1 MRRNPVVK
9 VGPDH
14 FRTPIAREGI
24 PFILIAGILAAGL
37 FVLSKALGGIGLLL
51 VAFVVNFFRNPP
63 RRVPA
68 GPPGRIV
75 SPADGKIVV
84 AETAPTGRVK
94 VSIFMNVFNV
104 HLNRIPVDGTVTGV
118 TYFPGAFMN
127 ASFDKASEQNE
138 RNRVEMRTEK
148 GESLTMVQVAGLV
161 ARRILCYAEPG
172 ETLAAG
178 TIYGL
183 IRFGSRVDLDLPAG
197 TTLSVRLGETVKGGE
212 TVLGTLP

>member
-1 MRRNPVVK
+1 MK
-9 VGPDH
+9 VGPGH
-14 FRTPIAREGI
+14 FKTPVAREGV
-24 PFILIAGILAAGL
+24 PFILIAGALSGAL
-37 FVLSKALGGIGLLL
+37 FVASDLLGIVGLAL

-63 RRVPA
+63 RTVPSR
-68 GPPGRIV
+68 PPGRIV

-84 AETAPTGRVK
+84 AETAPSGRVK

-148 GESLTMVQVAGLV
+148 GESLIMVQVAGLV
-161 ARRILCYAEPG
+161 ARRILCYAEP
-172 ETLAAG
+172 EDTLSAG
-178 TIYGL
+178 TIFGL
-183 IRFGSRVDLDLPAG
+183 IRFGSRVDLDLPVG
-197 TTLSVRLGETVKGGE
+197 TTLSVRLGERVKGGE

>member
-1 MRRNPVVK
+1 MK

-24 PFILIAGILAAGL
+24 PFILVA
-37 FVLSKALGGIGLLL
+37 GGIAAVLFLFSKVLGLLGLLL

-63 RRVPA
+63 RQVPA

-172 ETLAAG
+172 ETLSAG

-197 TTLSVRLGETVKGGE
+197 TTLAVRLGETVKGGE
-212 TVLGTLP
+212 TILGTLP

>member
-1 MRRNPVVK
+1 MK
-9 VGPDH
+9 VGPGH
-14 FRTPIAREGI
+14 FRTPVAREGV
-24 PFILIAGILAAGL
+24 PFILIAGALSAGL
-37 FVLSKALGGIGLLL
+37 FVVSDLLGVVGLALM
-51 VAFVVNFFRNPP
+51 AFVVNFFRNPP
-63 RRVPA
+63 RTVPSL
-68 GPPGRIV
+68 PPGRIV

-84 AETAPTGRVK
+84 AETAPSGRVK

-138 RNRVEMRTEK
+138 RNRVEMRTDK

-172 ETLAAG
+172 DTLSAG
-178 TIYGL
+178 TIFGL
-183 IRFGSRVDLDLPAG
+183 IRFGSRVDLDLPVG
-197 TTLSVRLGETVKGGE
+197 TTLSIRLGETVKGGE

>member
-1 MRRNPVVK
+1 MK
-9 VGPDH
+9 VGPGH
-14 FRTPIAREGI
+14 FRTPVAREGV
-24 PFILIAGILAAGL
+24 PFILIAGALSAAL
-37 FVLSKALGGIGLLL
+37 FVVSDLLGVVGLAL

-63 RRVPA
+63 RTVPSL
-68 GPPGRIV
+68 PPGRIV

-84 AETAPTGRVK
+84 AETAPSGRVK

-172 ETLAAG
+172 DTLSAG
-178 TIYGL
+178 TIFGL
-183 IRFGSRVDLDLPAG
+183 IRFGSRVDLDLPVG
-197 TTLSVRLGETVKGGE
+197 TTLSIRQGEMVKGGE

>member
-1 MRRNPVVK
+1 MK

-14 FRTPIAREGI
+14 FRTPIAREGF
-24 PFILIAGILAAGL
+24 PFILIAGGLAAVLFLVSRGL
-37 FVLSKALGGIGLLL
+37 GVVGLLL

-63 RRVPA
+63 RRVPT

-84 AETAPTGRVK
+84 AETAPSGRVK

-118 TYFPGAFMN
+118 SYFPGAFMN

-138 RNRVEMRTEK
+138 RNRVEIRTK
-148 GESLTMVQVAGLV
+148 GGEQVIMVQVAGLI
-161 ARRILCYAEPG
+161 ARRILCYAEAG
-172 ETLAAG
+172 DTLSAG
-178 TIYGL
+178 TIFGL
-183 IRFGSRVDLDLPAG
+183 IRFGSRVDLDLPVG
-197 TTLSVRLGETVKGGE
+197 TTLSVRLGEMVKGGE
-212 TVLGTLP
+212 TVLGILPQ

>member
-1 MRRNPVVK
+1 MK
-9 VGPDH
+9 VGPGH
-14 FRTPIAREGI
+14 FRTPVAREGV
-24 PFILIAGILAAGL
+24 PFILIAGALSAALFVVSDLLGVAGL
-37 FVLSKALGGIGLLL
+37 AL

-63 RRVPA
+63 RTVPSL
-68 GPPGRIV
+68 PPGRIV

-84 AETAPTGRVK
+84 AETAPSGRVK

-172 ETLAAG
+172 DTLSAG
-178 TIYGL
+178 TIFGL
-183 IRFGSRVDLDLPAG
+183 IRFGSRVDLDLPVG
-197 TTLSVRLGETVKGGE
+197 TTLSIRQGEMVKGGE

>member
-1 MRRNPVVK
+1 MK
-9 VGPDH
+9 VGPGH
-14 FRTPIAREGI
+14 FKTPVAREGV
-24 PFILIAGILAAGL
+24 PFILIAGALSGAL
-37 FVLSKALGGIGLLL
+37 FVASDLLGIVGLAL

-63 RRVPA
+63 RTVPSR
-68 GPPGRIV
+68 PPGRIV

-84 AETAPTGRVK
+84 AETAPSGRVK

-138 RNRVEMRTEK
+138 RNRVEMHTEK
-148 GESLTMVQVAGLV
+148 GESLIMVQVAGLV
-161 ARRILCYAEPG
+161 ARRILCYAEP
-172 ETLAAG
+172 EDTLSAG
-178 TIYGL
+178 TIFGL
-183 IRFGSRVDLDLPAG
+183 IRFGSRVDLDLPVG
-197 TTLSVRLGETVKGGE
+197 TTLSVRLGERVKGGE

>member
-1 MRRNPVVK
+1 MK

-24 PFILIAGILAAGL
+24 PFILIAGGIAAVL
-37 FVLSKALGGIGLLL
+37 FVLSKILGVVGLLL

-63 RRVPA
+63 RRVPS

-172 ETLAAG
+172 ETLSAG

>member
-1 MRRNPVVK
+1 MK
-9 VGPDH
+9 VGPGH
-14 FRTPIAREGI
+14 FRTPVAREGV
-24 PFILIAGILAAGL
+24 PFILIAWFLSAVLFLFSKVLGIA
-37 FVLSKALGGIGLLL
+37 GLLL
-51 VAFVVNFFRNPP
+51 MAFVVNFFRNPT
-63 RRVPA
+63 RRVPT

-94 VSIFMNVFNV
+94 ISIFMNVFNV
-104 HLNRIPVDGTVTGV
+104 HLNRIPVDGTVTGI

-138 RNRVEMRTEK
+138 RNQVEMRTEK

-172 ETLAAG
+172 ETLSAG

-197 TTLSVRLGETVKGGE
+197 TTLSVRLGEMVKGGE

>member
-1 MRRNPVVK
+1 MK
-9 VGPDH
+9 VGPGH
-14 FRTPIAREGI
+14 FRTPVAREGV
-24 PFILIAGILAAGL
+24 PFILIAGALSAGL
-37 FVLSKALGGIGLLL
+37 FVVSDLLGVVGLALM
-51 VAFVVNFFRNPP
+51 AFVVNFFRNPP
-63 RRVPA
+63 RTVPSL
-68 GPPGRIV
+68 PPGRIV

-84 AETAPTGRVK
+84 AETAPSGRVK

-172 ETLAAG
+172 DTLSAG
-178 TIYGL
+178 TIFGL
-183 IRFGSRVDLDLPAG
+183 IRFGSRVDLDLPVG
-197 TTLSVRLGETVKGGE
+197 TTLSIRLGETVKGGE